1 MADAPVA
8 GHHHHAGFG
17 EPDIGVIGSM
27 FLVTNN
33 IIVRSRARAR
43 SSRALFATHRE
54 RSSSR
59 APRGAARRRMQP
71 RASSRLP
78 AREPHR
84 PPHCRRA
91 PPPPPPPLQG
101 PACLQLPGVF
111 QISGWIPA
119 LATLAVCAVW
129 TTFASGLMV
138 RAMQLFRGNK
148 AFSKRLEFG
157 KLAFYLLPRWL
168 YYIAVG
174 SLVFVFFTQNLA
186 NILVT
191 AQTMDN
197 MIIASVGK
205 TCAVV
210 LDASASKHFLCI
222 ADADKDGSSDSPF
235 GQATVFSLG
244 YAITLLLAIPLG
256 ILNLDDNIGIQ
267 IAGMLLTFVCVGVWV
282 LNFCAIGLKSS
293 LLPAFAPASDTGYL
307 LLLPAILF
315 NYGFV
320 NTIPSWINEKR
331 KDVRVDVTLWGA
343 QGLASVQYVLIAVF
357 GGLAIDFSDGVDITA
372 RMNDP
377 KQHGVWLASRIM
389 TFVFPLANI
398 LTSIPVFSII
408 IRYNLL
414 QLEGVRMPV
423 WFANAVAVF
432 APWVVAVPLYS
443 GNQVNTLITW
453 SSAILFTLMNLLLPV
468 LMYISAERMAAAG
481 SPPVMTDAEWDD
493 DAPEEGLEL
502 TERGGGYEP
511 AASSASLED
520 DEAALGGGSGSVPL
534 LATPTKAG
542 ARPAAAAAAAAG
554 EHSGGDAK
562 QSILSLL
569 SNPAALRLKLMAGHG
584 SDAVPLYEAELEEV
598 HALPGWCRR
607 NATGCGSEL
616 LFGQA
621 LLALSVATAITAIV
635 LQVWSS
641 IYQPASGSG
650 GGSR

>member
-1 MADAPVA
+1 MAVQS
-8 GHHHHAGFG
+8 GC
-17 EPDIGVIGSM
+17 
-27 FLVTNN
+27 
-33 IIVRSRARAR
+33 SRAARCGAQHTRAAHA
-43 SSRALFATHRE
+43 RAAHA
-54 RSSSR
+54 
-59 APRGAARRRMQP
+59 APPVFGAY
-71 RASSRLP
+71 P
-78 AREPHR
+78 AR
-84 PPHCRRA
+84 PPSLSLLL
-91 PPPPPPPLQG
+91 PPGPQG

-119 LATLAVCAVW
+119 LTTLVVCAVW

-197 MIIASVGK
+197 MFITSVGK
-205 TCAVV
+205 TCAIV
-210 LDASASKHFLCI
+210 LDPSASQHFLCI

-267 IAGMLLTFVCVGVWV
+267 IGGMLLTFMCVAVWIF
-282 LNFCAIGLKSS
+282 NFCAIGLKSS

-307 LLLPAILF
+307 SLLPAILF

-357 GGLAIDFSDGVDITA
+357 GGLAMDFSDGVDITA
-372 RMNDP
+372 RMNDS

-423 WFANAVAVF
+423 WLANAVAVF
-432 APWVVAVPLYS
+432 APWVVAVPLYA

-453 SSAILFTLMNLLLPV
+453 SSAMLFTLMNLLLPV

-481 SPPVMTDAEWDD
+481 SPPVMTDPEWVEDGGAEG
-493 DAPEEGLEL
+493 EELVEL
-502 TERGGGYEP
+502 G
-511 AASSASLED
+511 ASSASLERDD
-520 DEAALGGGSGSVPL
+520 DEVAAPGGSGSVPL

-542 ARPAAAAAAAAG
+542 AARPAAAAGAG
-554 EHSGGDAK
+554 SSVHGGSDAK

-569 SNPAALRLKLMAGHG
+569 SNPAALRVKLVAGDGH
-584 SDAVPLYEAELEEV
+584 DAMPLYEAELEEV
-598 HALPGWCRR
+598 HALPGVCRR
-607 NATGCGSEL
+607 NAAGCGSEL
-616 LFGQA
+616 LFGQV
-621 LLALSVATAITAIV
+621 LLVLSMATAITAIV

-641 IYQPASGSG
+641 IYLPAG